1 MASGT
6 KINVSSQAGD
16 NTSSRVKADSIE
28 LITPCREIVELTDGT
43 WRMVTK
49 DNDIASCSD
58 CRVIG
63 RVATGAANGE
73 KYGTSLTWYY
83 GVVSQ
88 RVKGYR
94 LTRSSSSLS
103 RLSLCREDC

>member
-1 MASGT
+1 MASAT

-16 NTSSRVKADSIE
+16 NTSSRVKADSIDV
-28 LITPCREIVELTDGT
+28 TTSCREIVELVDGT

-49 DNDIASCSD
+49 DEDKASCSD

-63 RVATGAANGE
+63 RVATRAAKGE

-88 RVKGYR
+88 RVKE
-94 LTRSSSSLS
+94 LQTHQKLILS
-103 RLSLCREDC
+103 V